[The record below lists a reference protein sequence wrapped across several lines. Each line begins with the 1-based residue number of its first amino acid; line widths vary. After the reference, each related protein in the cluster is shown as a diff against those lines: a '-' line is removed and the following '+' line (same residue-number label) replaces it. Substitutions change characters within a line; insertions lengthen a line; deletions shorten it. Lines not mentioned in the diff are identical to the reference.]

1 MVFDRPVLL
10 RRSAAA
16 NVAYA
21 LAVHG
26 IGNPERRRRVE
37 ESLEST
43 GLARFDDRP
52 ARPLSA
58 GEKQRLELARAWDMQ
73 PEVLFLDE
81 PTAHPDPA
89 ASREKIESTS
99 CTDTVCT
106 YMSHSAVVFTL
117 KTKQTYIISPL

>member
-43 GLARFDDRP
+43 GLARFADRP
-52 ARPLSA
+52 ARTLSA
-58 GEKQRLELARAWDMQ
+58 GEKQRLALARAWALQ
-73 PEVLFLDE
+73 PEGLFLDE
-81 PTAHPDPA
+81 PTANLDPA
-89 ASREKIESTS
+89 ASRELEKI
-99 CTDTVCT
+99 
-106 YMSHSAVVFTL
+106 
-117 KTKQTYIISPL
+117 IIAMDAPGPKKIGRAS

>member
-43 GLARFDDRP
+43 GLARFADRP
-52 ARPLSA
+52 ARTLSA
-58 GEKQRLELARAWDMQ
+58 GEKQRLALARAWALRS
-73 PEVLFLDE
+73 EE
-81 PTAHPDPA
+81 H
-89 ASREKIESTS
+89 TS
-99 CTDTVCT
+99 ELQSL
-106 YMSHSAVVFTL
+106 MRISFAVFCL
-117 KTKQTYIISPL
+117 QKKKKHIH